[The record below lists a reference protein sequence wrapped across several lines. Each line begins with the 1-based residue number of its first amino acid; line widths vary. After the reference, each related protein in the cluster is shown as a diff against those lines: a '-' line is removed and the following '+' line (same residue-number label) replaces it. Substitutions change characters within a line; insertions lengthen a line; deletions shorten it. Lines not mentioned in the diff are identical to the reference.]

1 MEKISAVTDKIM
13 KRVRGK
19 GRGWAF
25 TPKDFLDLG
34 TRASIDMALTRLVQA
49 NQIRRIGR
57 GLYDYPKLH
66 DKLGAL
72 TPDADTIAQAVAT
85 QSGDKLSS
93 SGAQAANRLGIS
105 TQVPA
110 KTSYATSGQTRV
122 KKVAGRT
129 IALKRSRAPIL
140 DDASPD
146 ANAVLQLL
154 AHVGKDKI
162 DDDLIQRL
170 SAQIDDRDF
179 KALTKAQ
186 PLMPGWMSDAMFK
199 MGLARQALSS
209 LEDNANS

>member
-1 MEKISAVTDKIM
+1 MSAVTDKIM

-110 KTSYATSGQTRV
+110 KTSYATSGQTRI

-170 SAQIDDRDF
+170 SIQIDDRDF

-186 PLMPGWMSDAMFK
+186 PLMPGWMSDAVLK
-199 MGLARQALSS
+199 IGLVRHG
-209 LEDNANS
+209 

>member
-1 MEKISAVTDKIM
+1 MSAVTDKIM

-186 PLMPGWMSDAMFK
+186 PLMPGWMSDAVLK
-199 MGLARQALSS
+199 IGLVRHG
-209 LEDNANS
+209 

>member
-1 MEKISAVTDKIM
+1 MSAVADKII

-49 NQIRRIGR
+49 GQIRRIGR

-72 TPDADTIAQAVAT
+72 TPDADSIAQAVAT
-85 QSGDKLSS
+85 QSGDRLSV
-93 SGAQAANRLGIS
+93 SGAQSANRLGIS

-110 KTSYATSGQTRV
+110 KASYATSGQTRV

-140 DDASPD
+140 DDGSPD

-154 AHVGKDKI
+154 AHVGKANI
-162 DDDLIQRL
+162 DDDLIHRL
-170 SAQIDDRDF
+170 ASQLDDRDL
-179 KALTKAQ
+179 KALRKAQ
-186 PLMPGWMSDAMFK
+186 PLMPGWMSDAVLK
-199 MGLARQALSS
+199 IGLVRHG
-209 LEDNANS
+209 

>member
-1 MEKISAVTDKIM
+1 MSAVADKII

-49 NQIRRIGR
+49 GQIRRIGR

-72 TPDADTIAQAVAT
+72 TPDADSIAQAVAT
-85 QSGDKLSS
+85 QSGDRLSA
-93 SGAQAANRLGIS
+93 SGAQSANRLGIS

-110 KTSYATSGQTRV
+110 KASYATSGQTRV

-140 DDASPD
+140 DDASQD

-154 AHVGKDKI
+154 AHVGKANI
-162 DDDLIQRL
+162 DDDLIHRL
-170 SAQIDDRDF
+170 ASQLDDRDL
-179 KALTKAQ
+179 KTLRKAQ
-186 PLMPGWMSDAMFK
+186 PLMPGWMSDAVLK
-199 MGLARQALSS
+199 IGLVRHG
-209 LEDNANS
+209 

>member
-1 MEKISAVTDKIM
+1 MSAVTDKIM

-85 QSGDKLSS
+85 QSGEKVST

-162 DDDLIQRL
+162 DNDLIQRL

-186 PLMPGWMSDAMFK
+186 PLMPGWMSDAVLK
-199 MGLARQALSS
+199 IGLVRHG
-209 LEDNANS
+209 

>member
-1 MEKISAVTDKIM
+1 MSAVADKII

-49 NQIRRIGR
+49 GQIRRIGR

-72 TPDADTIAQAVAT
+72 TPEADSIAQAVAT
-85 QSGDKLSS
+85 QSGDRLSA
-93 SGAQAANRLGIS
+93 SGAQSANRLGIS

-110 KTSYATSGQTRV
+110 KASYATSGQTRV

-140 DDASPD
+140 DDASQD

-154 AHVGKDKI
+154 AHVGKANI
-162 DDDLIQRL
+162 DDDLIHRL
-170 SAQIDDRDF
+170 ASQLDDRDL
-179 KALTKAQ
+179 KALRKAQ
-186 PLMPGWMSDAMFK
+186 PLMPGWMSDAVHK
-199 MGLARQALSS
+199 IGLVRHG
-209 LEDNANS
+209 

>member
-1 MEKISAVTDKIM
+1 MSAVADKII

-49 NQIRRIGR
+49 DQIRRIGR

-72 TPDADTIAQAVAT
+72 TPDADSIAQAVAT
-85 QSGDKLSS
+85 QSGGKLSA
-93 SGAQAANRLGIS
+93 SGAQSANRLGIS

-110 KTSYATSGQTRV
+110 KASYATSGQTRV

-154 AHVGKDKI
+154 AHVGKANI
-162 DDDLIQRL
+162 DDDLIHRL
-170 SAQIDDRDF
+170 ASQLDDRDL
-179 KALTKAQ
+179 KALRKAQ
-186 PLMPGWMSDAMFK
+186 PLMPGWMSDAVLK
-199 MGLARQALSS
+199 IGLVRHG
-209 LEDNANS
+209 

>member
-1 MEKISAVTDKIM
+1 MSAVADKII

-49 NQIRRIGR
+49 GQIRRIGR

-72 TPDADTIAQAVAT
+72 TPDADSIAQAVAT
-85 QSGDKLSS
+85 QSGDKLSA
-93 SGAQAANRLGIS
+93 SGAQSANRLGIS

-110 KTSYATSGQTRV
+110 KASYATSGQTRV

-154 AHVGKDKI
+154 AHVGKANI
-162 DDDLIQRL
+162 DDDLIHRL
-170 SAQIDDRDF
+170 ASQLDDRDL
-179 KALTKAQ
+179 KTLRKAQ
-186 PLMPGWMSDAMFK
+186 PLMPGWMSDAVLK
-199 MGLARQALSS
+199 IGLVRHG
-209 LEDNANS
+209 

>member
-1 MEKISAVTDKIM
+1 MLLSNKKEALKMSAVADKII

-49 NQIRRIGR
+49 GQIRRIGR

-72 TPDADTIAQAVAT
+72 TPDADSIAQAVAT
-85 QSGDKLSS
+85 QSGDRLSA
-93 SGAQAANRLGIS
+93 SGAQSANRLGIS

-110 KTSYATSGQTRV
+110 KASYATSGQTRV

-154 AHVGKDKI
+154 AHVGKANI
-162 DDDLIQRL
+162 DDDLIHRL
-170 SAQIDDRDF
+170 ASQLDDRDL
-179 KALTKAQ
+179 KALRKAQ
-186 PLMPGWMSDAMFK
+186 PLMPGWMSDAVLK
-199 MGLARQALSS
+199 IGLVRHG
-209 LEDNANS
+209 

>member
-1 MEKISAVTDKIM
+1 MSAVTDKIM

-34 TRASIDMALTRLVQA
+34 THTSIDMALTRLVQA

-122 KKVAGRT
+122 KKIAGRT

-162 DDDLIQRL
+162 DNDLIQRL

-186 PLMPGWMSDAMFK
+186 PLMPGWMSDAVLK
-199 MGLARQALSS
+199 IGLVRHG
-209 LEDNANS
+209 

>member
-1 MEKISAVTDKIM
+1 MSAVTDKIM

-110 KTSYATSGQTRV
+110 KTSYATRGQTRV

-162 DDDLIQRL
+162 DNDLIQRL

-186 PLMPGWMSDAMFK
+186 PLMPGWMSDAVLK
-199 MGLARQALSS
+199 IGLVRHG
-209 LEDNANS
+209 

>member
-1 MEKISAVTDKIM
+1 MSAVADKII

-49 NQIRRIGR
+49 GQIRRIGR

-72 TPDADTIAQAVAT
+72 TPDADSIAQAVAT
-85 QSGDKLSS
+85 QSGDRLSV
-93 SGAQAANRLGIS
+93 SGAQSANRLGIS

-110 KTSYATSGQTRV
+110 KASYATSGQTRV

-154 AHVGKDKI
+154 AHVGKANI
-162 DDDLIQRL
+162 DDDLIHRL
-170 SAQIDDRDF
+170 ASQLDDRDL
-179 KALTKAQ
+179 KALRKAQ
-186 PLMPGWMSDAMFK
+186 PLMPGWMSDAVLK
-199 MGLARQALSS
+199 IGLVRHG
-209 LEDNANS
+209 

>member
-1 MEKISAVTDKIM
+1 MSAVTDKIM

-93 SGAQAANRLGIS
+93 SGALAANRLGIS

-122 KKVAGRT
+122 KKIAGRT

-186 PLMPGWMSDAMFK
+186 PLMPGWMSDAVLK
-199 MGLARQALSS
+199 IGLVRHG
-209 LEDNANS
+209 

>member
-1 MEKISAVTDKIM
+1 MSAVADKII

-49 NQIRRIGR
+49 GQIRRIGR

-72 TPDADTIAQAVAT
+72 TPDADSIAQAVAT
-85 QSGDKLSS
+85 QSGDKLSA
-93 SGAQAANRLGIS
+93 SGAQSANRLGIS

-110 KTSYATSGQTRV
+110 KASYATSGQTRV

-140 DDASPD
+140 DDASQD

-154 AHVGKDKI
+154 APVGKANI
-162 DDDLIQRL
+162 DDDLIHRL
-170 SAQIDDRDF
+170 ASQLDDRDL
-179 KALTKAQ
+179 KALRKAQ
-186 PLMPGWMSDAMFK
+186 PLMPGWMSDAVLK
-199 MGLARQALSS
+199 IGLVRHG
-209 LEDNANS
+209 

>member
-1 MEKISAVTDKIM
+1 MSAVADKII

-49 NQIRRIGR
+49 GQIRRIGR

-72 TPDADTIAQAVAT
+72 TPDADSIAQAVAT
-85 QSGDKLSS
+85 QSGDKLSA
-93 SGAQAANRLGIS
+93 SGAQSANRLGIS

-110 KTSYATSGQTRV
+110 KASYATSGQTRV

-154 AHVGKDKI
+154 AHVGKANI
-162 DDDLIQRL
+162 DDDLIHRL
-170 SAQIDDRDF
+170 ASQLDDRDL
-179 KALTKAQ
+179 KALRKAQ
-186 PLMPGWMSDAMFK
+186 PLMPGWMSDAVLK
-199 MGLARQALSS
+199 IGLVRHG
-209 LEDNANS
+209 

>member
-1 MEKISAVTDKIM
+1 MSAVADKII

-49 NQIRRIGR
+49 GQIRRIGR

-72 TPDADTIAQAVAT
+72 TPDADSIAQAVAT
-85 QSGDKLSS
+85 QSGDRLSV
-93 SGAQAANRLGIS
+93 SGAQSANRLGIS

-110 KTSYATSGQTRV
+110 KASYATSGQTRV

-186 PLMPGWMSDAMFK
+186 PLMPGWMSDAVLK
-199 MGLARQALSS
+199 IGLVRHG
-209 LEDNANS
+209 

>member
-1 MEKISAVTDKIM
+1 MSAVTDKIM

-49 NQIRRIGR
+49 KQIRRIGR

-85 QSGDKLSS
+85 QSGDKVST

-162 DDDLIQRL
+162 DNDLIQRL

-186 PLMPGWMSDAMFK
+186 PLMPGWMSDAVLK
-199 MGLARQALSS
+199 IGLVRHG
-209 LEDNANS
+209 

>member
-1 MEKISAVTDKIM
+1 MSAVADKII

-49 NQIRRIGR
+49 GQIRRIGR

-72 TPDADTIAQAVAT
+72 TPDADSIAQAVAT
-85 QSGDKLSS
+85 QSGDRLSA
-93 SGAQAANRLGIS
+93 SGAQSANRLGIS

-110 KTSYATSGQTRV
+110 KASYATSGQTRV

-140 DDASPD
+140 DDASQD

-154 AHVGKDKI
+154 AHVGKANI
-162 DDDLIQRL
+162 DDDLIHRL
-170 SAQIDDRDF
+170 ASQLDDRDL
-179 KALTKAQ
+179 KALRKAQ
-186 PLMPGWMSDAMFK
+186 PLMPGWMSDAVLK
-199 MGLARQALSS
+199 IGLVRHG
-209 LEDNANS
+209 

>member
-1 MEKISAVTDKIM
+1 MSAVADKII

-49 NQIRRIGR
+49 GQIRRIGR

-72 TPDADTIAQAVAT
+72 TPDTDSIAQAVAT
-85 QSGDKLSS
+85 QSGDRLSA
-93 SGAQAANRLGIS
+93 SGAQSANRLGIS

-110 KTSYATSGQTRV
+110 KASYATSGQTRV

-154 AHVGKDKI
+154 AHVGKANI
-162 DDDLIQRL
+162 DDDLIHRL
-170 SAQIDDRDF
+170 ASQLDDRDL
-179 KALTKAQ
+179 KALRKAQ
-186 PLMPGWMSDAMFK
+186 PLMPGWMSDAVLK
-199 MGLARQALSS
+199 IGLVRHG
-209 LEDNANS
+209 

>member
-1 MEKISAVTDKIM
+1 MSAVADKII

-49 NQIRRIGR
+49 DQIRRIGR
-57 GLYDYPKLH
+57 GLYDYPRLH

-72 TPDADTIAQAVAT
+72 TPDADSIAQAVAT
-85 QSGDKLSS
+85 QSGDKLSA
-93 SGAQAANRLGIS
+93 SGAQSANRLGIS

-110 KTSYATSGQTRV
+110 KASYATSGQTRV
-122 KKVAGRT
+122 KTVAGRT

-140 DDASPD
+140 DGASPD

-154 AHVGKDKI
+154 AHVGKANI
-162 DDDLIQRL
+162 DDDIIHRL
-170 SAQIDDRDF
+170 ASQLDDRDF
-179 KALTKAQ
+179 KALRKAQ
-186 PLMPGWMSDAMFK
+186 PLMPGWMSDAVLK
-199 MGLARQALSS
+199 IGLVRHG
-209 LEDNANS
+209 

>member
-1 MEKISAVTDKIM
+1 MSAVADKII

-49 NQIRRIGR
+49 GQIRRIGR

-72 TPDADTIAQAVAT
+72 TPDADSIAQAVAT
-85 QSGDKLSS
+85 QSGDKLSA
-93 SGAQAANRLGIS
+93 SGAQSANRLGIS

-110 KTSYATSGQTRV
+110 KASYATSGQTRV

-140 DDASPD
+140 DDASQD

-154 AHVGKDKI
+154 AHVGKANI
-162 DDDLIQRL
+162 DDDLIHRL
-170 SAQIDDRDF
+170 ASQLDDRDL
-179 KALTKAQ
+179 KALRKAQ
-186 PLMPGWMSDAMFK
+186 PLMPGWMSDAVLK
-199 MGLARQALSS
+199 IGIAHHG
-209 LEDNANS
+209 

>member
-1 MEKISAVTDKIM
+1 MSAVTDKIM

-49 NQIRRIGR
+49 SQIRRIGR

-186 PLMPGWMSDAMFK
+186 PLMPGWMSDAVLK
-199 MGLARQALSS
+199 IGLVRHG
-209 LEDNANS
+209 

>member
-1 MEKISAVTDKIM
+1 MSAVADKII

-49 NQIRRIGR
+49 GQIRRIGR

-72 TPDADTIAQAVAT
+72 TPDTDSIAQAVAT
-85 QSGDKLSS
+85 QSGDRLSA
-93 SGAQAANRLGIS
+93 SGAQSANRLGIS

-110 KTSYATSGQTRV
+110 KASYATSGQTRV

-140 DDASPD
+140 DDASQD

-154 AHVGKDKI
+154 AHVGKANI
-162 DDDLIQRL
+162 DDDLIHRL
-170 SAQIDDRDF
+170 ASQLDDRDL
-179 KALTKAQ
+179 KALRKAQ
-186 PLMPGWMSDAMFK
+186 PLMPGWMSDAVLK
-199 MGLARQALSS
+199 IGLVRHG
-209 LEDNANS
+209 